1 MIFLDFVVK
10 MFWIVDNI
18 ILLGNLWLCDC
29 DFRINI
35 FLILINR
42 LLIVFGFN
50 NFICYNLSV

>member
-35 FLILINR
+35 FLILINK
-42 LLIVFGFN
+42 LLIVFDFN

>member
-18 ILLGNLWLCDC
+18 ILLGNLWLFDF

-42 LLIVFGFN
+42 LLIVFDFN